1 MKRVTLIGG
10 YRDAQGNLHKEVEV
24 GYVLR
29 GADLFAI
36 DEHPLGTTQAAR
48 DFLILGKAITKFGT
62 MRLPVPPTVLA
73 ELDTVERDDL
83 LSAYNELEEESRG
96 KRRPEVLLDGR
107 LRLSGGYEEGG
118 ITYDVV
124 EYGNRL
130 KGKDYITA
138 DQLDLKGARRACHL
152 AGLQVSQLGQAVDY
166 RQDFERHRATFSA
179 EEQRELERFV
189 GIRSNDAEVVAEA
202 VNKIM
207 LKRKGAPEYCATLP
221 GPLSLEVFERLSIA
235 DLFAI
240 QGAAELFRQSFR
252 LPKQGVQEER
262 DATNGVRP
270 DAGDGTP
277 AG

>member
-1 MKRVTLIGG
+1 MKSVTLIEG
-10 YRDAQGNLHKEVEV
+10 YRDAQGGLHREVEV

-48 DFLILGKAITKFGT
+48 DFLILSKAITKFGT

-96 KRRPEVLLDGR
+96 GRRPEVLSDGR
-107 LRLSGGYEEGG
+107 LRLSGGYERDG

-130 KGKDYITA
+130 KGKDFITA
-138 DQLDLKGARRACHL
+138 DQLELKGARRSCYL
-152 AGLQVSQLGQAVDY
+152 AGLQVIQLGQEVDY
-166 RQDFERHRATFSA
+166 RKDYERHRATFSA
-179 EEQRELERFV
+179 AEAREFERFV
-189 GIRSNDAEVVAEA
+189 GTRHGEPEVAADAVS
-202 VNKIM
+202 KIM
-207 LKRKGAPEYCATLP
+207 LKRKGAPDYCATLP
-221 GPLSLEVFERLSIA
+221 GLLSLESFEQLSVA

-252 LPKQGVQEER
+252 LPKQDAQAER
-262 DATNGVRP
+262 DAADGVRP
-270 DAGDGTP
+270 DASDGAP